1 MKRTITI
8 LTFVLLVCLPQWVR
22 AQRAEVGM
30 RAPYIHS
37 VEWISD
43 CPDSQGKY
51 LLIQF
56 FHSANHHCREG
67 IELCNNLA
75 REYRS
80 VMDVVTLT
88 REPAE
93 QVAAMLLHQYQ
104 YCYVATDESG
114 ALFRAFETDHV
125 PYALM
130 VDPNGHIIWA
140 GNPTRLTTTNIE
152 KLLNL

>member
-1 MKRTITI
+1 MKRIA
-8 LTFVLLVCLPQWVR
+8 TFIVALFACQMLA
-22 AQRAEVGM
+22 AQHVEVGAY
-30 RAPYIHS
+30 APKIEG

-114 ALFRAFETDHV
+114 ELFRAFETDHV